1 MVAVYEAET
10 PWSREDDWFVAALD
24 GCVRVLDLGCG
35 TGRLAL
41 GLMDR
46 GRVVTGIDPAAASL
60 ALARARPGADRMN
73 WIEGDATSAPSKSF
87 EAAVMTSHVAQVFVD
102 DETWMHAL
110 AELARAIVAGGRLA
124 FDTRDPRAR
133 AWEWWTQERRRTVAL
148 TGGELVETWAQLS
161 RVVERGEGV
170 VVDFTYHH
178 RHTDGIELVS
188 ESTLRFRSEAE
199 VRASLEAAG
208 FVVDHIVGGW
218 NGEPVGA
225 GDGELLV
232 IARRE

>member
-1 MVAVYEAET
+1 M
-10 PWSREDDWFVAALD
+10 
-24 GCVRVLDLGCG
+24 
-35 TGRLAL
+35 
-41 GLMDR
+41 
-46 GRVVTGIDPAAASL
+46 
-60 ALARARPGADRMN
+60 
-73 WIEGDATSAPSKSF
+73 
-87 EAAVMTSHVAQVFVD
+87 
-102 DETWMHAL
+102 
-110 AELARAIVAGGRLA
+110 
-124 FDTRDPRAR
+124 
-133 AWEWWTQERRRTVAL
+133 AL